1 MAESY
6 RHLEKTFRDTI
17 EDFYNLVDEIAD
29 RTQPIDPLRAKNVQ
43 FIIEHAIAVRGRM
56 ELAISE
62 ALSAE
67 TNNDELLADLKAISV
82 DPTNTAAAC
91 DRISALTGRP
101 VQATEVMEW
110 YRERK

>member
-1 MAESY
+1 MESY
-6 RHLEKTFRDTI
+6 RHLEKAFRDTI

-29 RTQPIDPLRAKNVQ
+29 RTQPIDPLRVKNVQ

-67 TNNDELLADLKAISV
+67 MHNDELVADLKAIAV
-82 DPTNTAAAC
+82 DLANDTAAAC
-91 DRISALTGRP
+91 DRIGAITGRP
-101 VQATEVMEW
+101 VQAADVMEW
-110 YRERK
+110 YRARR